1 MAYAVIADVQ
11 ALFPKFTLGA
21 ATKPTTTQ
29 ATAIIND
36 VSVEIDAALA
46 GAGYAV
52 PVTAPSWFGDYLG
65 LVNQYGAAA
74 AILKAMF
81 PEAAGSADTTPAIY
95 QFWESRYQRA
105 LKALRDGSAIPA
117 GLAASSAQ
125 VMPSTYFTRNPD
137 EEEDLGDIAEPFFK
151 RSTVF

>member
-11 ALFPKFTLGA
+11 ALLPKFTLGA
-21 ATKPTTTQ
+21 ATKPTATQ

-52 PVTAPSWFGDYLG
+52 PVTAPSWFVDYLG

-81 PEAAGSADTTPAIY
+81 PEAAGGTDQTPAVDA
-95 QFWESRYQRA
+95 FWGA
-105 LKALRDGSAIPA
+105 
-117 GLAASSAQ
+117 
-125 VMPSTYFTRNPD
+125 
-137 EEEDLGDIAEPFFK
+137 
-151 RSTVF
+151 

>member
-11 ALFPKFTLGA
+11 ALFPKFPVGA

-36 VSVEIDAALA
+36 VSAEIDSALA

-52 PVTAPSWFGDYLG
+52 PVASPSWFVDYLG

-81 PEAAGSADTTPAIY
+81 PDAAGATDQNPSIY
-95 QFWESRYQRA
+95 AFWESRYQRA
-105 LKALRDGSAIPA
+105 MNAPRGAP
-117 GLAASSAQ
+117 G
-125 VMPSTYFTRNPD
+125 R
-137 EEEDLGDIAEPFFK
+137 
-151 RSTVF
+151 

>member
-1 MAYAVIADVQ
+1 MAYATLPDTQ
-11 ALFPKFTLGA
+11 ALLPKFTLGA
-21 ATKPTTTQ
+21 ATKPTSTQ

-52 PVTAPSWFGDYLG
+52 PVTTPSWFVDYLG

-81 PEAAGSADTTPAIY
+81 PEPAGTADTMPAIY
-95 QFWESRYQRA
+95 AFWESRYQRA
-105 LKALRDGSAIPA
+105 MTALRDGSAIPA
-117 GLAASSAQ
+117 GLAASSA
-125 VMPSTYFTRNPD
+125 PGTPATHFTRNP
-137 EEEDLGDIAEPFFK
+137 
-151 RSTVF
+151 

>member
-1 MAYAVIADVQ
+1 MAYAVLAAVR
-11 ALFPKFTLGA
+11 AFSRKFTLGA
-21 ATKPTTTQ
+21 ATKPTSTQ

-36 VSVEIDAALA
+36 VSAEIDAALA

-52 PVTAPSWFGDYLG
+52 PVTAPSWFVDYLG

-81 PEAAGSADTTPAIY
+81 PEAAGSADTVPAIY

-105 LKALRDGSAIPA
+105 MKALRDGSAPQPR
-117 GLAASSAQ
+117 AAA
-125 VMPSTYFTRNPD
+125 RRAR
-137 EEEDLGDIAEPFFK
+137 G
-151 RSTVF
+151 